1 MSLLLNKYSG
11 ITKHARQTNDMPGCL
26 FPRATSQVAACSGG
40 FDFECLFQ
48 IFPITMDNSSSI
60 EHNSLKHRDGTEIH
74 HMMQIGCQ
82 IFFTSQLQITTMIPE
97 KAGIEVWLAKF
108 VSVLHPQT

>member
-1 MSLLLNKYSG
+1 MRL
-11 ITKHARQTNDMPGCL
+11 IPGYIQLHDIFPSYVNAL
-26 FPRATSQVAACSGG
+26 FPRATSQVAACSGV

-60 EHNSLKHRDGTEIH
+60 EHNSLKHRNGTEIH

-97 KAGIEVWLAKF
+97 EAGIEVWLAKF

>member
-1 MSLLLNKYSG
+1 MIHPFHTSSLLYSN
-11 ITKHARQTNDMPGCL
+11 RFL
-26 FPRATSQVAACSGG
+26 
-40 FDFECLFQ
+40 Q
-48 IFPITMDNSSSI
+48 ILPITVNHHACI
-60 EHNSLKHRDGTEIH
+60 QHNSLKHRDGTEIH

>member
-1 MSLLLNKYSG
+1 MIFSFHASALLYVDCLIQILS
-11 ITKHARQTNDMPGCL
+11 IAVDHRAR
-26 FPRATSQVAACSGG
+26 
-40 FDFECLFQ
+40 
-48 IFPITMDNSSSI
+48 I
-60 EHNSLKHRDGTEIH
+60 EHDGLKRRDRAEIH

>member
-1 MSLLLNKYSG
+1 MCDLFQAISNYMIFSLYMLTLYSRGQRAKWLL
-11 ITKHARQTNDMPGCL
+11 
-26 FPRATSQVAACSGG
+26 
-40 FDFECLFQ
+40 DFECLFQ